1 MPELAAE
8 NLACGHG
15 ARTVLKDLTFTV
27 KSGDFFFLLGPNGAG
42 KTTLLKTLLRL
53 VKPKAGRVLL
63 DGEDVSRYSAR
74 QFAARVAY
82 VPQAHTPPFPY
93 SLLDMVA
100 MGRASRQG
108 FSGAPSRL
116 DIKIAEE
123 ALETLSISHL
133 KDTACTEISGGERQL
148 ALIARALAQKPDF
161 LIMDEPT
168 SNLDFGNQIAVLG
181 HASRLAKE
189 GRMGIAMTTHDPNHA
204 LFHASTVLAIGPEGA
219 CTLGAPVQ
227 VVTGDYL
234 YATYGISPHSVQ
246 TRLEDGQEARVFL
259 PVHKSRE
266 RSGVRKGLGR
276 LVAVGLLGLAIAA
289 EGIAGGA
296 RAADAPT
303 PRTVIDMTGRSV
315 ELPAKVERI
324 ACLEVLCY
332 QKLLMLG
339 AASRATV
346 MTKTSAPW
354 MLLTNPGAA
363 AIEMIPPEPDFED
376 LLLKRVDVAFF
387 AYNADRTLKKL
398 ESLGITGLVSQPV
411 GRTARTAEEFLADA
425 KRSVRLFGEVLGGEA
440 EHRAEEWCR
449 DLDRR
454 AAFVSEQLAGLPAER
469 RLKVFYVRGPSALNT
484 QGTGSNTFWYGKLGG
499 ANMVIENQPLAGKGA
514 TSMEDLV
521 RWNPDVVL
529 VGRQYPLDLVLKDE
543 RWAGITAVKTG
554 RVYSTPEGV
563 FYWDGGPE
571 GVLLMEFVAKLLYPD
586 RFAGLDMVAEVQ
598 NYYARYYRFQLSAG
612 QAALLLQGRSPDGSR
627 LNPVNN

>member
-148 ALIARALAQKPDF
+148 ALIARALAQEPDF

-181 HASRLAKE
+181 HAARLAKE
-189 GRMGIAMTTHDPNHA
+189 GRMGVLMTTHDPNHA
-204 LFHASTVLAIGPEGA
+204 LFHASAVLAIGPEGRFS
-219 CTLGAPVQ
+219 LGAPEQ
-227 VVTGDYL
+227 VVTEDYL
-234 YATYGISPHSVQ
+234 RDTYGINPHPVQ
-246 TRLEDGQEARVFL
+246 TGLKDGRKTNVFL
-259 PVHKSRE
+259 PIAKTAKCS
-266 RSGVRKGLGR
+266 SARKVLAK
-276 LVAVGLLGLAIAA
+276 LVAVAVLGLT
-289 EGIAGGA
+289 IAGGA
-296 RAADAPT
+296 IAGDARASDAPAR
-303 PRTVIDMTGRSV
+303 RTVTDMTGHSV
-315 ELPAKVERI
+315 ELPAKVERV

-332 QKLLMLG
+332 QKLFMLG
-339 AASRATV
+339 AATRAVV

-354 MLLTNPGAA
+354 MAVTNPGVS
-363 AIEMIPPEPDFED
+363 AIEKIPPEPDFED

-398 ESLGITGLVSQPV
+398 ESLGIAGLVSQPV
-411 GRTARTAEEFLADA
+411 GRTPKTADEFLADM
-425 KRSVRLFGEVLGGEA
+425 KRSVRLFGQVLGGEA
-440 EHRAEEWCR
+440 EQRAEDWCR

-454 AAFVSEQLAGLPAER
+454 VAFVSERLTGLPAEQ
-469 RLKVFYVRGPSALNT
+469 RLKVYYVRGPGALNT
-484 QGTGSNTFWYGKLGG
+484 QGAGSNTLWFSKLGG
-499 ANMVIENQPLAGKGA
+499 ANMVIESQPLAGRG
-514 TSMEDLV
+514 SISLEDLV

-529 VGRQYPLDLVLKDE
+529 IGRQYPLDLVLKDE
-543 RWAGITAVKTG
+543 RWASIAAVKNS

-571 GVLLMEFVAKLLYPD
+571 GVLLMELVAKLLYPD
-586 RFAGLDMVAEVQ
+586 RFAGLDMTAEVQ
-598 NYYARYYRFQLSAG
+598 DYYARYYGYRLSSE